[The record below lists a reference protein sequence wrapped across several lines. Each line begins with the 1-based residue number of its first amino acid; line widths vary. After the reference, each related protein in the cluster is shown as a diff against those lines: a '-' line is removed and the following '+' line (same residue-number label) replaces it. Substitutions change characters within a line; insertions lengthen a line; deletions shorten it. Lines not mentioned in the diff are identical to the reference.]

1 MKKLLGL
8 LLGSALLALG
18 AGKTPDDVEAAE
30 RAWAEATAKSDAAA
44 LQKILADD
52 LVYTHSTGD
61 DDTKKMFID
70 NMSNGVRKYTKVQH
84 YGDIDVKLYGDM
96 AIVRAKAR
104 IETIMSGKAGGAH
117 LKWIHV
123 FRYKG
128 GVWQLLAHQ
137 SLRLPN

>member
-8 LLGSALLALG
+8 TLASALMLVA
-18 AGKTPDDVEAAE
+18 AGKTPDDVKAAE
-30 RAWAEATAKSDAAA
+30 KAWADATAKSDAAA
-44 LQKILADD
+44 LTRILADD
-52 LVYTHSTGD
+52 LLYTHSTGD

-70 NMSNGVRKYTKVQH
+70 NMSNGVRKYTKVQLEAT
-84 YGDIDVKLYGDM
+84 DAKVYGDM
-96 AIVRAKAR
+96 AIARSTAR
-104 IETIMSGKAGGAH
+104 IETIQSGKTGGAH

>member
-8 LLGSALLALG
+8 MLGSALLALG
-18 AGKTPDDVEAAE
+18 AGKSAEDVKAAE
-30 RAWAEATAKSDAAA
+30 RAWAEATAKADAAA
-44 LQKILADD
+44 LGKILADD

-84 YGDIDVKLYGDM
+84 EGDIEAKLYGDI

-104 IETIMSGKAGGAH
+104 IETVQSGKPGGAH
-117 LKWIHV
+117 LKWIHI

>member
-1 MKKLLGL
+1 MKKLIGL
-8 LLGSALLALG
+8 TIASALALFA
-18 AGKTPDDVEAAE
+18 AGKTPEDVKAAE

-52 LVYTHSTGD
+52 LLYTHSTGD

-84 YGDIDVKLYGDM
+84 YGDIDAKIYGDI

-117 LKWIHV
+117 LKWIHI

>member
-1 MKKLLGL
+1 MKRL
-8 LLGSALLALG
+8 LLLATVGAVVLWS
-18 AGKTPDDVEAAE
+18 AGKSPEDVRAAE
-30 RAWAEATAKSDAAA
+30 RAWAEATAKADFAA

-61 DDTKKMFID
+61 DDTKQQFIE
-70 NMSNGVRKYTKVQH
+70 NMSNGVRKYTKVEH
-84 YGDIDVKLYGDM
+84 DGPIDVKVYGDM

-104 IETIMSGKAGGAH
+104 IATIQSGKPGEAH

-123 FRYKG
+123 FRHKG
-128 GVWQLLAHQ
+128 GTWQLLAHQ